1 MLLTAAYVAD
11 ALDTTEGVVTDCLDL
26 DDLWEDDG
34 TGTALLPAD
43 AIALVAAR
51 LDAWRRQVDQAV
63 TTATGTDLV
72 STLWASRLDAAA

>member
-1 MLLTAAYVAD
+1 MLLTTPYIAQ
-11 ALDTTEGVVTDCLDL
+11 ALDTAEEVVTECLDL

-34 TGTALLPAD
+34 TGTAALPAD
-43 AIALVAAR
+43 AIALIPVR